1 MRVRARRGR
10 CVCSFEGRSAP
21 DSPSLAHRAATAAGH
36 ALARATVDQ
45 APSEGTEVIMDTNAA
60 ARALLSEDPCSHN
73 IAMPVRARAHSA
85 QDAQGVRNEDVPPAV
100 QPREGRHTVLIH
112 EPHHGPQPRLCVQA
126 ATGRSAFLRH
136 RRAGSSRPIAS
147 DRAPVDI
154 SPNHDA
160 AAASLAWP
168 REGERRMR
176 RARVRGVPPRHVRD
190 RAARLARGGRTQA
203 RAGDW
208 DRTRDVDD
216 RPQATA
222 SAGPGERAHVH
233 TIEAASVVDLCE
245 RPRHEDRPGS

>member
-1 MRVRARRGR
+1 
-10 CVCSFEGRSAP
+10 
-21 DSPSLAHRAATAAGH
+21 
-36 ALARATVDQ
+36 
-45 APSEGTEVIMDTNAA
+45 MDTNAA

-100 QPREGRHTVLIH
+100 QPLCVLDRRLACGRSDWAHREGRHTVLIH